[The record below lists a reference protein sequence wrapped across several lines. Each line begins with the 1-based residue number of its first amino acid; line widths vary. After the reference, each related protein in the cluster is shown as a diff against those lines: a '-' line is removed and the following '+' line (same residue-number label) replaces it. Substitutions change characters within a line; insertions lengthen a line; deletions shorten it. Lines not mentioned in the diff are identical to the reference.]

1 MSNPKGVNQYT
12 KRGGRVML
20 PGHEKAR
27 AASDKRK
34 AAEVKEDAARYAKM
48 PAYQRKKG
56 DTAHDTVLIK
66 RKVAKGHC

>member
-1 MSNPKGVNQYT
+1 
-12 KRGGRVML
+12 ML